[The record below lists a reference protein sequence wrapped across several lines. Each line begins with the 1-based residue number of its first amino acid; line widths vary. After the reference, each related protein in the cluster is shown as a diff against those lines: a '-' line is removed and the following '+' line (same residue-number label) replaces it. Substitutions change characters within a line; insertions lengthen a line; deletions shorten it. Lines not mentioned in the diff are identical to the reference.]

1 MFFYCFWMYRP
12 AALNYSSD
20 ATVDNGSCCYI
31 SGCTNPL
38 YNEYNP
44 SACIDDGS
52 CLILPGCTDDGGVDG
67 IPACNFNPDANLD
80 NGTCEYN
87 SCADDCGVP
96 FGDNSTCNPIG
107 CGDPQA
113 DNYDP
118 NAAIVVIDPE
128 YCEYVGCT
136 DQNSFNYNPVANIN
150 DGSCCYLDGCTDPVA
165 SNYSVLLVL
174 TMVLVNIYMVVLI
187 QIMLNIIPMQHLMMD
202 LASHLLF
209 MVVQI
214 LVQEIMMI

>member
-1 MFFYCFWMYRP
+1 MQFRNPF
-12 AALNYSSD
+12 LSNYK
-20 ATVDNGSCCYI
+20 SCILEVSNEIYI
-31 SGCTNPL
+31 IFGRWQKHFGCVPK
-38 YNEYNP
+38 E
-44 SACIDDGS
+44 
-52 CLILPGCTDDGGVDG
+52 
-67 IPACNFNPDANLD
+67 NPDANLD

-136 DQNSFNYNPVANIN
+136 DQNSFNYNPTV
-150 DGSCCYLDGCTDPVA
+150 
-165 SNYSVLLVL
+165 SNL
-174 TMVLVNIYMVVLI
+174 
-187 QIMLNIIPMQHLMMD
+187 
-202 LASHLLF
+202 
-209 MVVQI
+209 
-214 LVQEIMMI
+214 

>member
-1 MFFYCFWMYRP
+1 MQVVQI
-12 AALNYSSD
+12 L
-20 ATVDNGSCCYI
+20 YI
-31 SGCTNPL
+31 MSIIHLLVLMT
-38 YNEYNP
+38 EVV
-44 SACIDDGS
+44 
-52 CLILPGCTDDGGVDG
+52 LILPGCTDNGGSDG

-80 NGTCEYN
+80 NGTCEYI

-136 DQNSFNYNPVANIN
+136 DQNSFNFNPIANIN

-165 SNYSVLLVL
+165 SNYSVFACFNDGSCEYLYGCTDSNYVEYNPNA
-174 TMVLVNIYMVVLI
+174 TF
-187 QIMLNIIPMQHLMMD
+187 D
-202 LASHLLF
+202 DGSCSRLLF

-214 LVQEIMMI
+214 LLWEIMMI